1 MKQRKQ
7 DSKSPF
13 NSAMGSAASDNAD
26 AQPPIFSFE
35 KMAADTGYS
44 VTCCQN
50 DDQAALSRQLF
61 TLSRLTWR
69 DIKSAPRHGLGTEK
83 MDRASIDAPLPK
95 SITEDVTFLILRFN
109 GKKAMIGY
117 RDGRTFHILLLD
129 HDFSAYKHG

>member
-1 MKQRKQ
+1 
-7 DSKSPF
+7 
-13 NSAMGSAASDNAD
+13 
-26 AQPPIFSFE
+26 
-35 KMAADTGYS
+35 
-44 VTCCQN
+44 
-50 DDQAALSRQLF
+50 
-61 TLSRLTWR
+61 
-69 DIKSAPRHGLGTEK
+69 

>member
-1 MKQRKQ
+1 MKPNKK

-13 NSAMGSAASDNAD
+13 KAALGSATSDNTD

-35 KMAADTGYS
+35 KMVADTGYS
-44 VTCCQN
+44 VTCCQG

-83 MDRASIDAPLPK
+83 MARNSIKAPLPAAV
-95 SITEDVTFLILRFN
+95 TEDVTFLVMRFN

-129 HDFSAYKHG
+129 QDFSAYNH